1 MKANPLTRSK
11 QPDAEA
17 TQSEFQR
24 KDAKAQRRKERQTVF
39 GPVPTSSF
47 RFPFASLRALKNVAI
62 HRLVAALLCGHA
74 FAAEPKNPPAIVKP
88 AKEADL
94 GTIILT
100 PQAEQ
105 RLGVET
111 ALVVKKKVGRVRV
124 FGGDLIMPQ
133 TAATNGQ
140 TIFSILPA
148 LSPTELIRVA
158 EAQIDADSQIDR
170 AKVQLD
176 AATVTLERA
185 EKLLAEK
192 AGSARAADDARAQ
205 LGLAESAV
213 RAAKAR
219 RELLGTPVLD
229 VASLKQFWV
238 RVPVYVGDV
247 ARLDTAASAQVGN
260 LSSAAGAKT
269 QIAKP
274 VPAPPSANAAAST
287 VDLFYELAI
296 EGGAFRFG
304 QKVGVS
310 IPLRDGEES
319 LVVPWSAVTHDI
331 NGGTWVYENTA
342 PQTFVRRRVQVRH
355 VVGTEAVLES
365 GPKVGAK
372 VVSVAVAEL
381 FGTEFGIGK

>member
-1 MKANPLTRSK
+1 MVKRPEGRAPSRLLAS
-11 QPDAEA
+11 
-17 TQSEFQR
+17 
-24 KDAKAQRRKERQTVF
+24 
-39 GPVPTSSF
+39 
-47 RFPFASLRALKNVAI
+47 SLR
-62 HRLVAALLCGHA
+62 LVCFTSLLCAHA
-74 FAAEPKNPPAIVKP
+74 WAAEPKNPPAIVKP

-111 ALVVKKKVGRVRV
+111 APVVKKKVGRVRV

-133 TAATNGQ
+133 TTATNGQ

-158 EAQIDADSQIDR
+158 EAQIDADSQMDR

-176 AATVTLERA
+176 ATKVTLERA

-205 LGLAESAV
+205 VSLAESAV
-213 RAAKAR
+213 RATKSR
-219 RELLGTPVLD
+219 RDLLGAPVLD
-229 VASLKQFWV
+229 LGNLKQFWV

-247 ARLDTAASAQVGN
+247 GRLDTSASAQVGN
-260 LSSAAGAKT
+260 LSSTAGAKT
-269 QIAKP
+269 LAAKP
-274 VPAPPSANAAAST
+274 VQAPPSANAAAST
-287 VDLFYELAI
+287 VDLFYELAND
-296 EGGAFRFG
+296 GGAFRFG

-355 VVGTEAVLES
+355 VVGTEAVLET

>member
-1 MKANPLTRSK
+1 MMKATHL
-11 QPDAEA
+11 
-17 TQSEFQR
+17 
-24 KDAKAQRRKERQTVF
+24 
-39 GPVPTSSF
+39 
-47 RFPFASLRALKNVAI
+47 I
-62 HRLVAALLCGHA
+62 CHAALAWLCTTLLCSNAGS
-74 FAAEPKNPPAIVKP
+74 AEPKNPPAIVKP

-111 ALVVKKKVGRVRV
+111 APIVKKKVGRVRV

-158 EAQIDADSQIDR
+158 EAQIDSDSQIDR

-176 AATVTLERA
+176 AAKVTLERA

-205 LGLAESAV
+205 VGLAESAV

-247 ARLDTAASAQVGN
+247 ARLDTTASAQVGN
-260 LSSAAGAKT
+260 LSSPAGAKT

-274 VPAPPSANAAAST
+274 VQAPPSANAAAST
-287 VDLFYELAI
+287 VDLFYELAN

-319 LVVPWSAVTHDI
+319 LVVPWSAITHDI

>member
-1 MKANPLTRSK
+1 MMKAPHLICRTSL
-11 QPDAEA
+11 AWLCA
-17 TQSEFQR
+17 
-24 KDAKAQRRKERQTVF
+24 VF
-39 GPVPTSSF
+39 
-47 RFPFASLRALKNVAI
+47 I
-62 HRLVAALLCGHA
+62 CGQA
-74 FAAEPKNPPAIVKP
+74 WSAEPKNPPANVKP
-88 AKEADL
+88 ANEADL

-111 ALVVKKKVGRVRV
+111 AVVVRKKVERMRTL
-124 FGGDLIMPQ
+124 GGDLIMPQ
-133 TAATNGQ
+133 TAATNGA

-148 LSPTELIRVA
+148 LAPAELIRVA

-176 AATVTLERA
+176 ATTVTHERA
-185 EKLLAEK
+185 VKLLAEK
-192 AGSARAADDARAQ
+192 AGSSRAADEARAQ
-205 LGLAESAV
+205 VFLAESTV
-213 RAAKAR
+213 RAARAR
-219 RELLGTPVLD
+219 RDLLGAPVLD
-229 VASLKQFWV
+229 ISNLKQFWV

-247 ARLDTAASAQVGN
+247 TRLDTGANAQVGN
-260 LSSAAGAKT
+260 LSPAAGAKT
-269 QIAKP
+269 QVAKP
-274 VPAPPSANAAAST
+274 VQAPPSANAAAST
-287 VDLFYELAI
+287 VDFFYELAND
-296 EGGAFRFG
+296 GSTFRLG

-310 IPLRDGEES
+310 IPWRDGEES

-365 GPKVGAK
+365 GPKVGTK

-381 FGTEFGIGK
+381 FGTEFGIGQ

>member
-1 MKANPLTRSK
+1 MKPQPL
-11 QPDAEA
+11 DGHA
-17 TQSEFQR
+17 
-24 KDAKAQRRKERQTVF
+24 
-39 GPVPTSSF
+39 VPIW
-47 RFPFASLRALKNVAI
+47 LC
-62 HRLVAALLCGHA
+62 AALLCCNA
-74 FAAEPKNPPAIVKP
+74 WSAEPKNPPANVKP

-100 PQAEQ
+100 AEAEK

-111 ALVVKKKVGRVRV
+111 APVVRKKVGRTRV

-133 TAATNGQ
+133 TTATNGQ

-158 EAQIDADSQIDR
+158 EAQIDADSQLDR
-170 AKVQLD
+170 SKVQLD
-176 AATVTLERA
+176 AAKVTLNRA
-185 EKLLAEK
+185 DKMLAEK
-192 AGSARAADDARAQ
+192 AGSARVADEARAQ
-205 LGLAESAV
+205 VGLAEATV

-219 RELLGTPVLD
+219 RELLGAPVLE

-247 ARLDTAASAQVGN
+247 ARLDTAASAKVGN

-269 QIAKP
+269 QSAKP
-274 VPAPPSANAAAST
+274 VQAPPSANAAAST
-287 VDLFYELAI
+287 VDLFYELAN

-310 IPLRDGEES
+310 IPLRDSEDS
-319 LVVPWSAVTHDI
+319 LVVPWSAVTHDV

-355 VVGTEAVLES
+355 VAGSEAVLES